1 MSTSHDQN
9 FKNLILDYPREAL
22 AFFAAEVAA
31 HLGPDVLITPIRQ
44 ELPKDRLSDRFFELD
59 VPLKVTWPDGR
70 REAIIFLLEE
80 ESDAHRFS
88 IYRMAVY
95 CAQVAETCET
105 DRVVPVV
112 IFLRGQACSRTRL
125 RLGSEGRI
133 FMHFT
138 PLVCELGRLHARDY
152 FDSDNIVT
160 RITLPCMR
168 HKSLLE
174 RVDACGKATQGLLSM
189 EADVEKVAKYGYFIK
204 HYAKLDETGQRLYA
218 ERYAT
223 EERRM
228 VDVVEQLRAEGKA
241 QGIQQGVQQGVEL
254 GVLQGKQQLLIR
266 QLETRFG
273 PLDEVTR
280 ERLKVAS
287 GQELDTWAER
297 VLDAP
302 SLAEVLRVH

>member
-1 MSTSHDQN
+1 M
-9 FKNLILDYPREAL
+9 
-22 AFFAAEVAA
+22 
-31 HLGPDVLITPIRQ
+31 
-44 ELPKDRLSDRFFELD
+44 
-59 VPLKVTWPDGR
+59 
-70 REAIIFLLEE
+70 
-80 ESDAHRFS
+80 
-88 IYRMAVY
+88 
-95 CAQVAETCET
+95 
-105 DRVVPVV
+105 
-112 IFLRGQACSRTRL
+112 
-125 RLGSEGRI
+125 
-133 FMHFT
+133 
-138 PLVCELGRLHARDY
+138 
-152 FDSDNIVT
+152 
-160 RITLPCMR
+160 
-168 HKSLLE
+168 
-174 RVDACGKATQGLLSM
+174 
-189 EADVEKVAKYGYFIK
+189 AKYGYFIK

-302 SLAEVLRVH
+302 SLVEVLRVH